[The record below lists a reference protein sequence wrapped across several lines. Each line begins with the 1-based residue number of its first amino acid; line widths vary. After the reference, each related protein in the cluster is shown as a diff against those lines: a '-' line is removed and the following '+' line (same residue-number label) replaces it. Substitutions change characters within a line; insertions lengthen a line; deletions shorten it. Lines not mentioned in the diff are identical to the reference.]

1 MEKIKDRIAE
11 ALRVKQMKP
20 VDLARKS
27 GINKGTISKYLKG
40 DYLPKQ
46 NNIGAIAKALDVSP
60 AWLMGYDLTMDGKE
74 LPTDIEI
81 QKLSPENKA
90 RLLAYYQA
98 LIDSQED
105 NNGNT

>member
-74 LPTDIEI
+74 IPTIEI
-81 QKLSPENKA
+81 ERLSPENKA

-98 LIDSQED
+98 LIDSQGEL
-105 NNGNT
+105 T

>member
-46 NNIGAIAKALDVSP
+46 NNIGVIAKALDVSP

-105 NNGNT
+105 TNADT

>member
-1 MEKIKDRIAE
+1 MEEIKVRIKKALAE
-11 ALRVKQMKP
+11 RNMTAAE
-20 VDLARKS
+20 LAKKS
-27 GINKGTISKYLKG
+27 GIGKGSISKYINGLVI
-40 DYLPKQ
+40 PKRDAV
-46 NNIGAIAKALDVSP
+46 GAMSDALNVSP

-81 QKLSPENKA
+81 NKLSPENRT

-105 NNGNT
+105 YNANT